1 MAASRL
7 LTNVSKANFSSLGRN
22 LAFIRCQSTKQSAVV
37 AGDSNL
43 DDAVFT
49 EEHAQLRSSLNKL
62 IEKEINP
69 YVDQWEEEKRFPA
82 HEVFK
87 KLGDAGFLGV
97 NKPTEYGGLGLDF
110 SYSMAVAEE
119 LGSINCGGVPMAIGV
134 QSDMATPALA
144 RFGSDELRRQFL
156 APSIS
161 GDAVACLGVSEA
173 GAGSDVASIKTT
185 AVKKDGD
192 YIINGSKMWIT
203 NSLQADWICLLANT
217 GDGNLHQNKS
227 LICVPMDTKGV
238 VRARKIN
245 KIGMWSSDTGELYF
259 EDVRVPQKYL
269 IGEEGMGFTYQML
282 QFQEERMW
290 GTAAVLLPFQKM
302 IRETA
307 KYTRERKAFGQPIL
321 NNQTVHFRLAELET
335 EVELLRALLYRCI
348 GMYIQGKDTTKLA
361 SMCKLKA
368 GRLAREASDSCLQF
382 WGGMGFTS
390 ENYVSR
396 LYRDFR
402 LLSIGAGADEVMLS
416 IICKYMGTLP
426 KMPKKK

>member
-1 MAASRL
+1 MLKNVASKGIFWR
-7 LTNVSKANFSSLGRN
+7 LGRN
-22 LAFIRCQSTKQSAVV
+22 LAFVRCQTTQQSAELTR
-37 AGDSNL
+37 GSNL
-43 DDAVFT
+43 DYADDGVFT
-49 EEHAQLRSSLNKL
+49 EEHVQLRNSLNKL

-97 NKPTEYGGLGLDF
+97 NKPREYGGLGLDF

-203 NSLQADWICLLANT
+203 NGLQADWICLLANT

-238 VRARKIN
+238 IRGKEIS
-245 KIGMWSSDTGELYF
+245 KIGMWSSDTAELFF

-290 GTAAVLLPFQKM
+290 LTSAMLIPVQRM

-368 GRLAREASDSCLQF
+368 GRFGREATDACLQF
-382 WGGMGFTS
+382 WGGMGFTT
-390 ENYVSR
+390 EVYVSR

-402 LLSIGAGADEVMLS
+402 LNSIGAGADEVMLS
-416 IICKYMGTLP
+416 IICKYMGILP
-426 KMPKKK
+426 SMPRKK